1 MQQSGA
7 GYLIH
12 DAALDRP
19 PEPWMFDPAAL
30 VEQGWVSA
38 RGAMGRGQVLF
49 FDPPIPGNDGQ
60 WVLRHYLR
68 GGSVARVL
76 GDRYLWTGLR
86 RSRPWREFLLTA
98 EMRDRGLPV
107 PRPVAARLLRA
118 GAYYRADLIT
128 HRIPD
133 AGPLDSRLRAAPVSA
148 SIWHRVGACIRQ
160 FHDAGYCHADLNSRN
175 ILLDVCGRVWLLD
188 WDRGRQRVPGAWR
201 EGNLARLRRD
211 LEKRL
216 RLLDRWHY
224 CERDFAVLLAG
235 YRDPGGTPPAD
246 APGG

>member
-1 MQQSGA
+1 MQQTDE

-12 DAALDRP
+12 DAALDVVPAR
-19 PEPWMFDPAAL
+19 WMFDPAAL
-30 VEQGWVSA
+30 VEQGWVAA
-38 RGAMGRGQVLF
+38 RGAAGRGQVLF

-98 EMRDRGLPV
+98 EMRDLGLPV
-107 PRPVAARLLRA
+107 PRPVAARIVRA
-118 GAYYRADLIT
+118 GPYYRADLVT
-128 HRIPD
+128 QRIPD
-133 AGPLDSRLRAAPVSA
+133 ARPLDSRLRTEAVSA
-148 SIWHRVGACIRQ
+148 LTWHRVGVCIRQ

-188 WDRGRQRVPGAWR
+188 WDRGRQRAAGAWR

-216 RLLDRWHY
+216 HLLDRWHFS
-224 CERDFAVLLAG
+224 ERDFAALLSG
-235 YRDPGGTPPAD
+235 YRNPNAAPPAD
-246 APGG
+246 PTGG